1 MEYVYLAL
9 AGLAGGFLAGL
20 LGIGGGILYIIILPV
35 ALSAAGVPGHE
46 IVQYTIAN
54 SLFGTFAA
62 SLSGTLSLFR
72 KGEVYPR
79 EVLIVGMVSIA
90 AALLSLNF
98 IVNTPFY
105 SERIF
110 NIVIIFILGLVL
122 VKTIARAKREP
133 AYDENMPHKNLI
145 LAGSGFAGG
154 LIASLSGLGGG
165 TIIVPVLNIGMRMDI
180 KMAKSI
186 SLGMILLSSLS
197 MTIFNSFEQPDYDI
211 QMYNT
216 GYLVWPI
223 ALTLSAGVVVASPF
237 GVAVGRR
244 MPSHIVSYVFSIFI
258 LIVIGLKSYNLIE
271 AFI

>member
-20 LGIGGGILYIIILPV
+20 LGIGGGILYILILPV
-35 ALSAAGVPGHE
+35 ALSSIGVPEQE

-62 SLSGTLSLFR
+62 SLSGSISLFR
-72 KGEVYPR
+72 KGEIYLR
-79 EVLIVGMVSIA
+79 EVLVVGVVSVLA
-90 AALLSLNF
+90 GLLSLHY
-98 IVNTPFY
+98 IVNTPYY
-105 SERIF
+105 SQRAF
-110 NIVIIFILGLVL
+110 NVIVIIILGFVL
-122 VKTIARAKREP
+122 VKTIMRAKRDP

-145 LAGSGFAGG
+145 LSGSGFAGG

-165 TIIVPVLNIGMRMDI
+165 AVIVPILNIGMRMDI
-180 KMAKSI
+180 KRAKSI
-186 SLGMILLSSLS
+186 SLGMIVLSSIS
-197 MTIFNSFEQPDYDI
+197 MTIFNSFEEPAYNV

-223 ALTLSAGVVVASPF
+223 ALTLSGGVVIASPL

-244 MPSHIVSYVFSIFI
+244 LPSHIISYVFSVFI

-271 AFI
+271 ASV

>member
-20 LGIGGGILYIIILPV
+20 LGIGGGILYILILPV
-35 ALSAAGVPGHE
+35 ALSGAGVPDYE

-62 SLSGTLSLFR
+62 SLSGTISLFR
-72 KGEVYPR
+72 KGEFYPK
-79 EVLIVGMVSIA
+79 EVFIVGVFSVA
-90 AALLSLNF
+90 AALLSLNY

-105 SERIF
+105 SQRAF
-110 NIVIIFILGLVL
+110 NIVVILVLGFVL
-122 VKTIARAKREP
+122 VKTITRAKRAP

-145 LAGSGFAGG
+145 LGGSGLFGG
-154 LIASLSGLGGG
+154 LISSLSGLGGG
-165 TIIVPVLNIGMRMDI
+165 AIIVPLLNIGMRMDI

-186 SLGMILLSSLS
+186 SLGMIVLSSIS
-197 MTIFNSFEQPDYDI
+197 MTIFNSFEQPVYDI
-211 QMYNT
+211 RMYNT

-223 ALTLSAGVVVASPF
+223 ALTLSAGVVVASPI

-244 MPSHIVSYVFSIFI
+244 APSHIISYVFSIFI
-258 LIVIGLKSYNLIE
+258 LIVIGLKSYNLFE
-271 AFI
+271 ASV